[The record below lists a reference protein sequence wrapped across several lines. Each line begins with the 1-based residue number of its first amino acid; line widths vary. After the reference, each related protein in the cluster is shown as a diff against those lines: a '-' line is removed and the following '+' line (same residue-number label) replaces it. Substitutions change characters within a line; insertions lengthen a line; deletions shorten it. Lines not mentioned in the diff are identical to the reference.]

1 MKRGRLSSFQI
12 VPNEPHVKV
21 AGEKL
26 YLTNYATGLFSLLLF
41 YQCEKSYKM
50 SFLSF
55 FFLLDTQMSIG
66 SNRWK
71 KSNT

>member
-26 YLTNYATGLFSLLLF
+26 YLTNYAMGLFSLLLF
-41 YQCEKSYKM
+41 YRCEKSYKM

-71 KSNT
+71 RSNT